1 MKDSVQ
7 DYLRQLEKQL
17 PCPRAVRKPF
27 LQQMEKELEHFCS
40 RNPEADANMLAQCFG
55 SPEAVAH
62 EFLVETT
69 PEAFVMNFQKR
80 SKLLI
85 AGISIVLLALSVMG
99 VMTKHRPATQMT
111 SAESQVIASIVYT
124 REDNK
129 QNMQLA
135 DIFISSDIPPQQI
148 ENETEPWYN
157 YVNCGSK
164 SKDP

>member
-1 MKDSVQ
+1 MKDIVRE
-7 DYLRQLEKQL
+7 YLHQMEKQL
-17 PCPRAVRKPF
+17 PCPRAIREPF
-27 LQQMEKELEHFCS
+27 LRQLKDELEHFCS

-99 VMTKHRPATQMT
+99 LMTKHRPATEMT

-124 REDNK
+124 REDGK
-129 QNMQLA
+129 QSKQVA
-135 DIFISSDIPPQQI
+135 DIFISADIPPQQI
-148 ENETEPWYN
+148 ENEIKPWYN
-157 YVNCGSK
+157 YVNYG